1 MGWWGNHKPKN
12 MSFKEWANKN
22 YSFENVD
29 IKHVVL
35 DAALVNFTQGYLACS
50 RTEKS
55 TGKTYVYAMVLFIK
69 WINNPMGNIMVK
81 EIDETTVPRYYK
93 CPERIL
99 NLLSPA
105 DEISEYPD
113 IQKNI
118 NKWRADAKKYIANC
132 KRWKKVQVGNVV
144 TFEHGFSF
152 GVENLATFRLS
163 NKKRL
168 HFEPLENS
176 IYDIVHI
183 RKDSIINSN
192 FSVQ

>member
-12 MSFKEWANKN
+12 MSFKEWATKK
-22 YSFENVD
+22 YSFESDDV
-29 IKHVVL
+29 KHVVL
-35 DAALVNFTQGYLACS
+35 DAAMVNFTQGYLACE

-55 TGKTYVYAMVLFIK
+55 TGKTYVYAMVLLIQ
-69 WINNPMGNIMVK
+69 WVNNPFENMMVK
-81 EIDETTVPRYYK
+81 EIDETMGPCYYK

-113 IQKNI
+113 AQKYI
-118 NKWRADAKKYIANC
+118 NEWRADVKRYIANC

-152 GVENLATFRLS
+152 GGKTLTTFRLS

-176 IYDIVHI
+176 IYNVVHI
-183 RKDSIINSN
+183 RKDSIVNSN